1 MNVVKLPLGEL
12 RKPERNVRLHSNK
25 QISEFKRSVEMFG
38 QIRPI
43 VVDESHTI
51 LAGNGLF
58 DALKALGRTDADCYV
73 VTGLTE
79 AEKKKLMLA
88 DNRIF
93 NLGIDDV
100 QAFDDIIAELEGDVD
115 IPGYDPELLR
125 TITADVDIADD
136 IICGYGTV
144 GDETRV
150 TMQQASADYARRE
163 ESFAQEAQRID
174 VQMGRKP
181 VATESNGTFA
191 TGNMEVSHEQAPVP
205 EPVGAQKRQFLVC
218 PKCGERIWL

>member
-88 DNRIF
+88 
-93 NLGIDDV
+93 
-100 QAFDDIIAELEGDVD
+100 
-115 IPGYDPELLR
+115 
-125 TITADVDIADD
+125 
-136 IICGYGTV
+136 
-144 GDETRV
+144 V
-150 TMQQASADYARRE
+150 TLPR
-163 ESFAQEAQRID
+163 
-174 VQMGRKP
+174 
-181 VATESNGTFA
+181 
-191 TGNMEVSHEQAPVP
+191 
-205 EPVGAQKRQFLVC
+205 
-218 PKCGERIWL
+218 

>member
-1 MNVVKLPLGEL
+1 MNIVKLPLTGL
-12 RKPERNVRLHSNK
+12 RKPARNVRLHSNK

-43 VVDESHTI
+43 VVDEEYTI
-51 LAGNGLF
+51 LAGNGLYE
-58 DALKALGRTDADCYV
+58 ALAAMGRTEADCYV
-73 VTGLTE
+73 VSGLSE
-79 AEKKKLMLA
+79 AGKKKLMLA

-93 NLGIDDV
+93 SLGIDDT
-100 QAFDDIIAELEGDVD
+100 QAFDDIIAELENDFD

-144 GDETRV
+144 GEETKA

-163 ESFAQEAQRID
+163 EAIAQESQR
-174 VQMGRKP
+174 VTASAPRET
-181 VATESNGTFA
+181 VATASNGTLVPRE
-191 TGNMEVSHEQAPVP
+191 TGALPEETPFP
-205 EPVGAQKRQFLVC
+205 EPVAAPKRQFLIC